1 MKNSNRG
8 KRVPYVKPVQ
18 RVEISES
25 NVKIRMILIVVLL
38 AVAAV
43 AIITGVSSAL
53 RTEPGW
59 HRIEVQS
66 TKMNCGA
73 DFVLDYDFSDAG
85 KTATAGFKKLTALYS
100 AACEDAF
107 RIFSPDVPGGALAN
121 VHDLN
126 ARPNEPVLV
135 EPALYRALEQVQ
147 RSGNRNI
154 YLGAVYAEYDRIFR
168 SESEPEAAS
177 NDPAQNPE
185 LIDYIAQAA
194 AFANDPSMIDLQLL
208 GNNQVKLVVS
218 DAYLEFIRTY
228 EVEKLVD
235 FGWMKNAFIADYL
248 AQVLTDNGFTNGY
261 LASFDGFN
269 RNLDTRGNSYSF
281 NVFNRRGT
289 DIYQSAVMTYQ
300 GPAALVF
307 LRDYPLADTDRWT
320 YYAFPNG
327 RIATM
332 LIDPKDGM
340 DKASVDSLISY
351 CADGGCAELLLQIIP
366 VYIADA
372 FSAQQLQTMASKGI
386 HSIWC
391 EEGKIFYTDEN
402 LDLNVLPQDNVSY
415 TKVFAGK

>member
-18 RVEISES
+18 RVEISEA

-38 AVAAV
+38 AIAAV
-43 AIITGVSSAL
+43 AVITGVSSAL

-85 KTATAGFKKLTALYS
+85 KTATAGFKKLTSLYS

-126 ARPNEPVLV
+126 ARPNETVLV
-135 EPALYRALEQVQ
+135 EPALYRALEQVRQ
-147 RSGNRNI
+147 YGNRNI

-168 SESEPEAAS
+168 SESEPEAVS

-185 LIDYIAQAA
+185 LIEYIAKAA
-194 AFANDPSMIDLQLL
+194 SFANDPAMIDVQLL

-218 DAYLEFIRTY
+218 AEYLEFIAQY
-228 EVEKLVD
+228 EIEKLID

-248 AQVLTDNGFTNGY
+248 AQVLTDNGFTTGY

-289 DIYQSAVMTYQ
+289 DIYQSAVITYSA
-300 GPAALVF
+300 PAAIVF
-307 LRDYPLADTDRWT
+307 LRDYPLGDADRWT

-351 CADGGCAELLLQIIP
+351 SADGGCAELLLQVAP
-366 VYIADA
+366 VFIADG
-372 FSAQQLQTMASKGI
+372 FSAEPLQTMASGGI

-391 EEGKIFYTDEN
+391 EDGKIFYTDVN
-402 LDLNVLPQDNVSY
+402 LDLNILPQENVAY